1 MIPRYLRPS
10 ESNSAWATNAYLH
23 GAPESGVA
31 PLRKAVF
38 RDGAKKLNP
47 VVLGL
52 LKNAWTHEFNVW
64 NQLDLSKV
72 HFTCFFANGI
82 YQEIRGDKLKF
93 SVLVS
98 TGRASSS

>member
-72 HFTCFFANGI
+72 H
-82 YQEIRGDKLKF
+82 
-93 SVLVS
+93 SP
-98 TGRASSS
+98 ASSLMASI